1 MRYNDADQTPP
12 VQTTAAQDEQIKQM
26 TATDCINYLFQ
37 TVFEILLVVGII
49 YGFVKE
55 DKLIAFE
62 DKLAEKFKKR

>member
-37 TVFEILLVVGII
+37 IMTKTNRNEVP
-49 YGFVKE
+49 K
-55 DKLIAFE
+55 
-62 DKLAEKFKKR
+62 